1 MEPESDMDQ
10 GWAGSIIP
18 DCFSELGR
26 DKQLVCT
33 YKSGG
38 RWIEACE
45 FVDYVGTDL
54 GSLCSCQHDLV

>member
-1 MEPESDMDQ
+1 MEPEHDMDQ

-26 DKQLVCT
+26 NKQLVGT
-33 YKSGG
+33 YSCGG
-38 RWIEACE
+38 RRTEARE

-54 GSLCSCQHDLV
+54 GSLCSSGAR